1 MKRFTLFFMLVCLTT
16 PLFST
21 TKATK
26 VHNPASLKKTKSKK
40 NPQSIIKKKPI
51 LKKIEEKKEESD
63 SAALIVGTILHSI
76 IPNLLNAVAAKEADD
91 TEEILHSVGGAVQ
104 GAGALVLA
112 LSKALKR
119 NPHLTPELCLLA
131 YLRSEQGKLFL
142 SKNRTLL

>member
-21 TKATK
+21 TKAINK
-26 VHNPASLKKTKSKK
+26 VHNQTSLKKT
-40 NPQSIIKKKPI
+40 PQSIIKKKSI
-51 LKKIEEKKEESD
+51 LKKIEGKKEESD

-104 GAGALVLA
+104 GTGALVLA

-142 SKNRTLL
+142 SKNRALL